1 VLALK
6 YPALEIIV
14 VDQTPEHTP
23 ATRALLAS
31 VADHVRL
38 IHQARP
44 HVVTALNAGLAAAR
58 GEIVLFLDDD
68 IRITDP
74 DFVGAHA
81 KNYDDPRVGGVA
93 GRVIDARTRAEGRY
107 DARSADPVFGFFH
120 DPVSCDLKHPPRR
133 YLPGRCWRLYRSH
146 VLNRPYLVEGAG
158 FVLHRHAAF
167 VRGVSGAVATYAR
180 LPRAERYAVEAS
192 STRLRR

>member
-1 VLALK
+1 MGEGAPRRVSVVMATYRREELLRAALEDVLALK
-6 YPALEIIV
+6 YPELEIIV

-74 DFVGAHA
+74 DFVTPIELPVGTKTRWRSESVAMTDHA
-81 KNYDDPRVGGVA
+81 LAAPLRHPFGEVSEFSGMGSQLQRNAPERMSN
-93 GRVIDARTRAEGRY
+93 ARTT
-107 DARSADPVFGFFH
+107 PVG
-120 DPVSCDLKHPPRR
+120 
-133 YLPGRCWRLYRSH
+133 
-146 VLNRPYLVEGAG
+146 
-158 FVLHRHAAF
+158 
-167 VRGVSGAVATYAR
+167 
-180 LPRAERYAVEAS
+180 S
-192 STRLRR
+192 STRPLSLIDDPTITRSSIRTGGEVM